1 MPDWLFFLL
10 CGIGMGI
17 LTAIPPAGPIALM
30 VISRA
35 IKGAYTRGFATAV
48 GGKTG
53 ELVWAAAAVAGIQTL
68 FTRFPSVRMGFRI
81 AAAVVLVAVGVY
93 FLRQTP
99 DPEEVEQEDKDYEA
113 TSVLKHMGKGF
124 SIGIVNLSVLFNWI
138 VGMGIFLSWTDRSAS
153 LLENVGLV
161 VGIGLGN
168 YAWFGFVL
176 YLVHWMD
183 DEARKKF
190 LTWIQRIAA
199 AAVLGAAGYIVYKV
213 LRQHVF

>member
-10 CGIGMGI
+10 CGIGMGV

-35 IKGAYTRGFATAV
+35 IKGAYVRGFATAV
-48 GGKTG
+48 GGKSG

-68 FTRFPSVRMGFRI
+68 FDQFPSVRIGFRI
-81 AAAVVLVAVGVY
+81 VAAIVLVAVGVY

-99 DPEEVEQEDKDYEA
+99 DPEEVEKENKDYEA

-138 VGMGIFLSWTDRSAS
+138 VGMGIFFSWTERSAD
-153 LLENVGLV
+153 LVDNVLV
-161 VGIGLGN
+161 VAGIGLGN
-168 YAWFGFVL
+168 YAWFAFVL
-176 YLVHWMD
+176 YLVDRMD
-183 DEARKKF
+183 NETRKKF

-199 AAVLGAAGYIVYKV
+199 AAVLGAAGYIVYEV
-213 LRQHVF
+213 LQQHVL